1 MKRTWR
7 RYVLAA
13 VPFLVAAAGAFVLGE
28 IYVRS
33 TMDYVVPPPWQAERS
48 LYYAPAVF
56 ARHIFPAEV
65 QTKSEIPN
73 IVYRINSLGYRG
85 EEFAFDKPEG
95 MRRIIFYGGSSV
107 FDPWCT
113 EGEDWPRQVGD
124 HLRAAG
130 FGNVETINAG
140 IPGHATFDA
149 VGRLLTEGHLL
160 RPDYVVL
167 SDTWNDLKY
176 FRQEEPILRSLK
188 PIGNGDDPRF
198 RYNNWLDRLLGNYS
212 QLYIRLRRQYYV
224 WKFDLGPEGSMP
236 EVTPVTTLGTMG
248 PAQYRLDVATFV
260 DLARN
265 AGIEPILMIEPRLAM
280 PDSADAEKARIYYH
294 YVGLTHE
301 GLVAAYERAEAILR
315 EVAAEKQVLLI
326 EATAVL
332 HGRDE
337 LFVDHVHLKK
347 EGADELARIVADELA
362 RWMSQR
368 DLARM

>member
-1 MKRTWR
+1 MRGAWR
-7 RYVLAA
+7 RYALVAL
-13 VPFLVAAAGAFVLGE
+13 PFAVAAAGAVILAEAYFRTFE
-28 IYVRS
+28 
-33 TMDYVVPPPWQAERS
+33 DYVVPPPWQAERS
-48 LYYAPAVF
+48 LAYAPAVF
-56 ARHIFPAEV
+56 ARHVFPARE
-65 QTKSEIPN
+65 QTKSEIPD
-73 IVYRINSLGYRG
+73 IVYRINAHGYRG
-85 EEFAFDKPEG
+85 ADFAFEKPAG
-95 MRRIIFYGGSSV
+95 TLRIVFYGGSSV

-113 EGEDWPRQVGD
+113 EGEDWPHQVGD

-130 FGNVETINAG
+130 FNNVETINAG

-160 RPDYVVL
+160 DPDYVVL

-236 EVTPVTTLGTMG
+236 EIEPVTALGTMG

-280 PDSADAEKARIYYH
+280 PDNTDAEKARIYYH

-326 EATAVL
+326 EATAGL

-347 EGADELARIVADELA
+347 TGADELARIVAA
-362 RWMSQR
+362 
-368 DLARM
+368 DLASRLGQRKLAGY